1 MRSRLPGLDSATTIG
16 VLTAAGVYL
25 IYNNALPSIAD
36 IRTAPEHN
44 NDAEQSRK
52 HAAIMSAI
60 LVGGVFVIA
69 RDFNSYIISGAALV
83 GIDLM
88 YKHANAVNPGTGK
101 ADNVSIGRTT
111 SSDDNAEVI
120 ALPDY
125 SDVG

>member
-44 NDAEQSRK
+44 QDVETSRK
-52 HAAIMSAI
+52 HAAIMSAV

-69 RDFNSYIISGAALV
+69 RDLNSYIISAAALV
-83 GIDLM
+83 GLDLM
-88 YKHANAVNPGTGK
+88 YKHANAVNPGSGR
-101 ADNVSIGRTT
+101 VEMIGREST
-111 SSDDNAEVI
+111 SDDNAGVI
-120 ALPDY
+120 ALADY
-125 SDVG
+125 SDASGA